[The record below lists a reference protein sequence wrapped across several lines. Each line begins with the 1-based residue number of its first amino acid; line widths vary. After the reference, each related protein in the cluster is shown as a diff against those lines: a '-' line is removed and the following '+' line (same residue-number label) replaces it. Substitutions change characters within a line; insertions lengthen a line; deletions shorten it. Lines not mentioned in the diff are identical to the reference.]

1 VVLKCATLPGET
13 MRRNHELGQALVAVA
28 LGLVVLLGI
37 LGLGIDFGYLR
48 YEKGKMQA
56 AADAAAIAGAAE
68 VLYTDVSTA
77 AQAAATADGFTNGT
91 GGVTVTINHPP
102 GSGPNTGN
110 SNYVEAIVAQ
120 NQPTF
125 FMKVLG
131 VNSVPL
137 SARSVALG
145 SSPNCIYAL
154 NTTGDAID
162 ITLAIVQV
170 ACGVIDDSNLGG
182 LVAALD
188 ATSIGLAGTNDGLLV
203 STNPTAQQ
211 HIPKAADP
219 FASLPP
225 PTVGSC
231 VTHPTQT
238 VITTTTVLNQGTYCG
253 GIKLSGGHATFN
265 PGVYILNGGGL
276 SMTSAL
282 GGVATGTGVT
292 FYNTGS
298 GAGSC
303 NTCYGPINSFFTFGS
318 SLTAPTTGTYAGILF
333 FQDRNNPQQANF
345 DADASGGTRTLTGA
359 YYFADATVS
368 FLFNFGNSYTIID
381 AKRISWTAA
390 LQLNADFSSLPDGSP
405 IKNTGVLTE

>member
-1 VVLKCATLPGET
+1 

-28 LGLVVLLGI
+28 LGLVVLLGM
-37 LGLGIDFGYLR
+37 LGLAIDFGYLR
-48 YEKGKMQA
+48 YQKGKMQA

-77 AQAAATADGFTNGT
+77 AQAAATTDGFANGT
-91 GGVTVTINHPP
+91 GGVSVTV
-102 GSGPNTGN
+102 
-110 SNYVEAIVAQ
+110 

-154 NTTGDAID
+154 NTTGDAIT
-162 ITLAIVQV
+162 ITLAIIQV
-170 ACGVIDDSNLGG
+170 ACGVVDDSNLGG

-188 ATSIGLAGTNDGLLV
+188 ATSIGLAGSNDGFLV

-211 HIPKAADP
+211 HIPRATDP
-219 FASLPP
+219 FASLPA
-225 PTVGSC
+225 PTTGSC
-231 VTHPTQT
+231 ATHPTKT
-238 VITTTTVLNQGTYCG
+238 IITTTTTLNPGTYCG
-253 GIKLSGGHATFN
+253 GITLSGGHATFN
-265 PGVYILNGGGL
+265 PGLYILNGGGL
-276 SMTSAL
+276 VMTSAL

-292 FYNTGS
+292 FYNTGT

-303 NTCYGPINSFFTFGS
+303 NTCYRGITSFFTLGS

-381 AKRISWTAA
+381 AKTISWTVA